1 MNKVCSG
8 YFGESLWKLT
18 LFLIPVLLTGC
29 YEDKEGCLDIRA
41 TNFDPSADIYCTDQP
56 IEDCCNYPNLQLQIQ
71 HRVVVNDTTA
81 YRLGYNDSIYYD
93 VADQPFRIR
102 NIQYYLSNFELLR
115 SDGTVLRID
124 ETLEID
130 LNPTGDP
137 ELVTFIPDWLLVNA
151 GISPTFSVGDFRE
164 TGQFDKLRFNVGLYE
179 DLNRLNARDFPAG
192 NPLAVQTDTMYNFQ
206 DGRYY
211 YSKTTLFQDTVATD
225 TIPRVVTT
233 DLNDG
238 TIPVEIDL
246 PSDFNH
252 LEGFNLLLTLRVDYL
267 VWFAN
272 VDVRNDTE
280 EEIAAKFV
288 QQIADAFSFV
298 NIESK

>member
-1 MNKVCSG
+1 MNKVCSSLL
-8 YFGESLWKLT
+8 GESLGKLM
-18 LFLIPVLLTGC
+18 LFLILVLLAAGC

-41 TNFDPSADIYCTDQP
+41 TNFDPTADVYCTDQP
-56 IEDCCNYPNLQLQIQ
+56 IEDCCNYPNLQLQLQ
-71 HRVVVNDTTA
+71 HRVVLPDTV

-93 VADQPFRIR
+93 AADHPFRLR

-115 SDGTVLRID
+115 PDGTVLRID
-124 ETLEID
+124 ETVEID
-130 LNPTGDP
+130 LNQTGDP
-137 ELVTFIPDWLLVNA
+137 ELITLIPDWLLVNA
-151 GISPTFSVGDFRE
+151 GISPTLTVGDFRE
-164 TGQFDKLRFNVGLYE
+164 TGKFNKLRFNVGLYE
-179 DLNRLNARDFPAG
+179 DLNRLNARDFAAG

-211 YSKTTLFQDTVATD
+211 YTKTTLFQDTVATD

-233 DLNDG
+233 DLTNG

-267 VWFAN
+267 TWFAN

-288 QQIADAFSFV
+288 QQLADAFSLV